1 MAPDPLR
8 FPLLQVAELQA
19 ASVKLLQAR
28 RSAQVHSEALRR
40 HTAAYQAGSEPT
52 DFEGQLKEKSQELEA
67 AQP

>member
-1 MAPDPLR
+1 MAPQQ
-8 FPLLQVAELQA
+8 FVSMAVQVAELQA
-19 ASVKLLQAR
+19 AAVKLLQAR
-28 RSAQVHSEALRR
+28 RSEHVHSEALRR